1 MKSYSKKWCV
11 KMSIKV
17 LNVEF
22 KSIRQLTKVL
32 GYASQLSEAFI
43 TKQYGSL
50 EKMALTR
57 LKTDDKKEATKKLKA
72 LLDTTAAAGTKA
84 QKKELKTI
92 YKCLFAAWS
101 QLDELQQLTIIRTV
115 AGAENINYE
124 ELEEKIRKFK
134 ELNVK

>member
-1 MKSYSKKWCV
+1 
-11 KMSIKV
+11 MSIKV
-17 LNVEF
+17 LDVEF
-22 KSIRQLTKVL
+22 KSIRQLTKAL
-32 GYASQLSEAFI
+32 GYASQLSENFI
-43 TKQYGSL
+43 SKQYGSL

-57 LKTDDKKEATKKLKA
+57 LKTGNKKEASKKLRA

-92 YKCLFAAWS
+92 YKCLLAAWS
-101 QLDELQQLTIIRTV
+101 QLDKLQQQTIIRTV

-124 ELEEKIRKFK
+124 ELQEKIMKFK

>member
-1 MKSYSKKWCV
+1 MT
-11 KMSIKV
+11 IKV
-17 LNVEF
+17 FNVEF
-22 KSIRQLTKVL
+22 KSLRSLQMML
-32 GYASQLSEAFI
+32 GYASTLSSGAI
-43 TKQYGSL
+43 ARQYGSV
-50 EKMALTR
+50 EKLVLTR
-57 LKTDDKKEATKKLKA
+57 LKTDDKKEAIKKLKE
-72 LLDTTAAAGTKA
+72 LQVSGAAAGTKA

-101 QLDELQQLTIIRTV
+101 QLDEVQQQTIIKTV

>member
-17 LNVEF
+17 LDVDF

-43 TKQYGSL
+43 SKQYGSV
-50 EKMALTR
+50 EKMVLTR
-57 LKTDDKKEATKKLKA
+57 LKTDDKKEASKKLRA

-101 QLDELQQLTIIRTV
+101 QLDELQQLTIIRAV

>member
-1 MKSYSKKWCV
+1 MT
-11 KMSIKV
+11 IKV
-17 LNVEF
+17 FNVEF
-22 KSIRQLTKVL
+22 QSLAQLQKAL
-32 GYASQLSEAFI
+32 GYASQQSEAFI
-43 TKQYGSL
+43 LRQYGSV
-50 EKMALTR
+50 EKMVLTR
-57 LKTDDKKEATKKLKA
+57 LKTQDKKEASKKLRA
-72 LLDTTAAAGTKA
+72 LLGTTAAAGTKA

-124 ELEEKIRKFK
+124 ELEEKISKFK

>member
-1 MKSYSKKWCV
+1 MT
-11 KMSIKV
+11 IKV
-17 LNVEF
+17 FNVEF
-22 KSIRQLTKVL
+22 QSLAQLQKAL
-32 GYASQLSEAFI
+32 GYASQQSKAFI
-43 TKQYGSL
+43 VRQYGSI
-50 EKMALTR
+50 EQMALIR
-57 LKTDDKKEATKKLKA
+57 LKTQDKKEASKKLRA

-101 QLDELQQLTIIRTV
+101 QLDELQQLTIIKTV

-134 ELNVK
+134 ELNVKQ

>member
-1 MKSYSKKWCV
+1 MT
-11 KMSIKV
+11 IKV
-17 LNVEF
+17 FNVEF
-22 KSIRQLTKVL
+22 RSLAQLQKAL
-32 GYASQLSEAFI
+32 GYASQQSEAFI
-43 TKQYGSL
+43 LHQYGSI
-50 EKMALTR
+50 EQMTLTR
-57 LKTDDKKEATKKLKA
+57 LKTKNKKEAAKKLKA

-84 QKKELKTI
+84 QKKELKII

-101 QLDELQQLTIIRTV
+101 QLDEVQQQTIIKTV

>member
-1 MKSYSKKWCV
+1 MT
-11 KMSIKV
+11 IKV
-17 LNVEF
+17 FNVDF
-22 KSIRQLTKVL
+22 KSLGQLQKAL
-32 GYASQLSEAFI
+32 GYASQQSEAFI
-43 TKQYGSL
+43 LRRYGSL
-50 EKMALTR
+50 EKMVLTR
-57 LKTDDKKEATKKLKA
+57 LKTDDKKEAIKKLKI
-72 LLDTTAAAGTKA
+72 LLNSTAAAGTKA

-101 QLDELQQLTIIRTV
+101 QLDEVQQQTIIKTV